1 MAHESSPKITLES
14 SLKAIEIEN
23 FLDRYFYRPI
33 AFRIALLLRH
43 TSVTPN
49 MVTLLS
55 IIVGVTAGIHFYFND
70 WQSNLIG
77 VFLLIFANTLD
88 CVDGQLAR
96 LTGIKSKIGRIL
108 DGFAGDLWFI
118 SIYLSISFRLM
129 NEGWSPFILAIA
141 IISGMSHSRQAS
153 IADYFKNL
161 HLYFLKGA
169 AGSEFDESAIILSK
183 YEQMPWK
190 GNVIEKFFLFFY
202 RHYTR
207 SQENM
212 APSVFKLRHLMA
224 EKFPTVIPSKLANDF
239 KSKAINVIQWMHI
252 LAFNGRTPILFVV
265 VLLDVP
271 ALYFGFEIVLLNLAL
286 ILSIRHYG
294 RISRS
299 IIQSIEA
306 GVYEER

>member
-1 MAHESSPKITLES
+1 MPHGSSPKITLES

-23 FLDRYFYRPI
+23 FLDRYFYRPL
-33 AFRIALLLRH
+33 AFRIALMLRH

-49 MVTLLS
+49 MVTILS
-55 IIVGVTAGIHFYFND
+55 IIVGVTAGLHFYFSD

-77 VFLLIFANTLD
+77 VLLLILANTLD

-108 DGFAGDLWFI
+108 DGFAGDLWFTA
-118 SIYLSISFRLM
+118 IYLSISFRLI
-129 NEGWSPFILAIA
+129 NEGWSSFILIVAVL
-141 IISGMSHSRQAS
+141 SGLSHSRQAS

-169 AGSEFDESAIILSK
+169 AGSEFDESSTILSR
-183 YEQMPWK
+183 YEKMPWK
-190 GNVIEKFFLFFY
+190 GNRIEKFFLYFY

-212 APSVFKLRHLMA
+212 SPSVFKLRHLMSL
-224 EKFPTVIPSKLANDF
+224 KYSDSIPSELVADF
-239 KSKAINVIQWMHI
+239 KVKASNAIQWMHV
-252 LAFNGRTPILFVV
+252 LAFNGRTPVLFIV

-299 IIQSIEA
+299 IIQSVES
-306 GVYEER
+306 GKYETK